1 MRLDYHDGLDV
12 SIGNASVS
20 APGSSGTMIFAPQ
33 EPLLYLAGTMA
44 APFLPTEIKD
54 AAFGISPH
62 GRLPYE
68 PVRPLRDANGTIDA
82 RSTGHLLIRG
92 DVPISGYPAVVKG
105 EVVWNVDT
113 NGDGRTVFGGALRDF
128 RYAAN
133 GTVVLGYNKAGFDFS
148 FEVANGSLVYDASR
162 GAIGHMYVSAG
173 DSGGLF
179 KGTPL
184 AVFEPQGNQR
194 DFWGYFRSLND
205 FTLHTTMASRVA
217 GFALSTTFFE
227 LNLGGIRANGRL
239 ELPARM
245 GAVDMTGS
253 LTTKGLDLRGRADLT
268 LGGFKMVGADV
279 GLGGKGV
286 RVAGAIRLPALGTAA
301 VAGGIKPNGRFN
313 LAGKGDL
320 RPGGLRL
327 ANASVKVGP
336 KGAAISGGVNVFGT
350 GFKVSGSAQP
360 NGRFSMT
367 GRVTANLALVRGHA
381 DLTIHPRG
389 FRTTFTGKICLRKK
403 VCKTVAGFELD
414 TRGRACLKFP
424 KPFKP
429 ACIKVV

>member
-1 MRLDYHDGLDV
+1 MRHLASLLLLTGCVVPYGQPQTGSAGRVASIPQPTVSGRVLSIASIANGHAGLDIEADWEPRGDRYCIDGQDARMPTPSGAIELRQANLCVTTNPVSMVGEATVTMPALGFLERAGVRSDGRRASISFALGSQLGSIDVGGRAMKPHPDHYYMRLDYHDGLDV

-179 KGTPL
+179 QGAPV

-194 DFWGYFRSLND
+194 FFWGYFRSLID
-205 FTLHTTMASRVA
+205 FSLHSSMACRVA
-217 GFALSTTFFE
+217 GFAMSTTNVE
-227 LNLGGIRANGRL
+227 LNHGGIRANG
-239 ELPARM
+239 
-245 GAVDMTGS
+245 
-253 LTTKGLDLRGRADLT
+253 
-268 LGGFKMVGADV
+268 
-279 GLGGKGV
+279 
-286 RVAGAIRLPALGTAA
+286 
-301 VAGGIKPNGRFN
+301 
-313 LAGKGDL
+313 
-320 RPGGLRL
+320 
-327 ANASVKVGP
+327 
-336 KGAAISGGVNVFGT
+336 
-350 GFKVSGSAQP
+350 
-360 NGRFSMT
+360 
-367 GRVTANLALVRGHA
+367 
-381 DLTIHPRG
+381 
-389 FRTTFTGKICLRKK
+389 
-403 VCKTVAGFELD
+403 
-414 TRGRACLKFP
+414 
-424 KPFKP
+424 
-429 ACIKVV
+429 